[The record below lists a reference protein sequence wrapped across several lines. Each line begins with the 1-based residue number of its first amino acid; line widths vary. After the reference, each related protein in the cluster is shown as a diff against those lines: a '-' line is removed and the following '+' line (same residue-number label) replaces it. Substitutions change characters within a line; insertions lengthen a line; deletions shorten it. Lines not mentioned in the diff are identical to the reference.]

1 MKTFLIF
8 IGVIF
13 LVFIT
18 KNVILKT
25 HSDNKLNRN
34 IIYFDIKSIIKKG
47 MTRKNVYKIL
57 NKEELKY
64 HIDKNRDIEITGK
77 GITIEINRKDK
88 VVIVR

>member
-57 NKEELKY
+57 NKKELKY
-64 HIDKNRDIEITGK
+64 HIDKNRDIEITGQ

-88 VVIVR
+88 VIIVR